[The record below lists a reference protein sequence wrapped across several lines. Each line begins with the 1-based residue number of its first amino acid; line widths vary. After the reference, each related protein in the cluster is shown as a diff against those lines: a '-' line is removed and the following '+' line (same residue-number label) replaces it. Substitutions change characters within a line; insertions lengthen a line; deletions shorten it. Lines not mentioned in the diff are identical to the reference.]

1 MGSPPVAAPKVALVH
16 HWWMSNRGGEQVATA
31 LLKLF
36 PEADLFVHVC
46 DEALVRRTLGPG
58 FRGRIVQSFIARL
71 PGAQRHY
78 QKYLPLMPLAL
89 EQLDLTAYD
98 LVLSIESGPS
108 KGVLTRPDALHVCY
122 CNSPM
127 RYLWDQYHEYRRAAG
142 PVVRAL
148 WPLIAHWL
156 RVWDRQSA
164 DRVDVFLANS
174 AFIAARVRKYYRR
187 EARVVYAPAKVHE
200 LSADQPRG
208 AHYLVLGQ
216 LVRYKRADL
225 AVRACT
231 ALDLPLTVIGEG
243 EQFEEL
249 RRIAGPTVRLLGR
262 QPFEVVREQLQTCRA
277 LLFPGVEDFGLV
289 PVEAMAAGAPVI
301 AYARGGA
308 LETVVDGVT
317 GCLFHEQTV
326 ESLQAAIQRI
336 EGGALRID
344 PQAARAQAMLFAPE
358 FFEAEMRTLLAEAL
372 AAHAQ
377 ACRPAPNPR
386 IGQPLPLSA
395 RPAAPEPAPA
405 GGWASPSS
413 VPQSS
418 ARPAAAPARS
428 DRPTAD
434 LHR

>member
-1 MGSPPVAAPKVALVH
+1 MTAPTSSATKVAIVH
-16 HWWMSNRGGEQVATA
+16 YWWVANRGGEHFATA

-36 PEADLFVHVC
+36 PDADLFVHVC

-58 FRGRIVQSFIARL
+58 FRGRIIQSFIARL
-71 PGAQRHY
+71 PGAQKHY

-89 EQLDLTAYD
+89 EQLDLSAYD
-98 LVLSIESGPS
+98 LVISCESGPA

-122 CNSPM
+122 CHSPM

-142 PVVRAL
+142 PLVRAL
-148 WPLIAHWL
+148 WPLLAHGL
-156 RVWDRQSA
+156 RLWDRQSA
-164 DRVDVFLANS
+164 DRVDLFLANS
-174 AFIAARVRKYYRR
+174 AFVAARIRKFYRR
-187 EARVVYAPAKVHE
+187 EARVVYSPASVHQFR
-200 LSADQPRG
+200 ADQPRG
-208 AHYLVLGQ
+208 SHYLVLGQ

-225 AVRACT
+225 AVRACS
-231 ALDLPLTVIGEG
+231 ALNLPLTVIGEG
-243 EQFEEL
+243 EQLEEL
-249 RRIAGPTVRLLGR
+249 RTLAGPTVQLLGR

-317 GCLFHEQTV
+317 GCLFQEQTV

-336 EGGALRID
+336 ESGTLRID

-358 FFEAEMRTLLAEAL
+358 HFEAELRGLLDEAL

-386 IGQPLPLSA
+386 LGLPL
-395 RPAAPEPAPA
+395 PAPA
-405 GGWASPSS
+405 GSEELSAPPADPAAAPSA
-413 VPQSS
+413 PLSS

-434 LHR
+434 LPR